1 MNGNCLKKKNCKW
14 QAKVLGDSFLVDLED
29 VDGHAKG
36 SGELLVA
43 DMALE
48 VLGLLV
54 LNKNLLVLKLPLAV
68 VAEHLRCFL
77 LLLHSLISH
86 ISHRVSLDSG
96 IYFLILEIWYLGVTC
111 KSYSTQ
117 PPSPLGPASHVMY
130 LSIYYAMCHNL
141 FGPFY
146 ETKMQFPI
154 LFKKLVINKKKK
166 QYNQNIL
173 FIYLYFSIIPFVSTH
188 DSFPLYTWD
197 ILKIFYF

>member
-1 MNGNCLKKKNCKW
+1 M
-14 QAKVLGDSFLVDLED
+14 DLED

-96 IYFLILEIWYLGVTC
+96 IYFLILEI
-111 KSYSTQ
+111 
-117 PPSPLGPASHVMY
+117 
-130 LSIYYAMCHNL
+130 
-141 FGPFY
+141 
-146 ETKMQFPI
+146 
-154 LFKKLVINKKKK
+154 
-166 QYNQNIL
+166 
-173 FIYLYFSIIPFVSTH
+173 
-188 DSFPLYTWD
+188 
-197 ILKIFYF
+197 